1 VSAFAWHHRPREH
14 EPEAIVGHTLA
25 GVSSSWHE
33 FEGSRSAEPVHVW
46 LRLDGL
52 GTLRLHTLNG
62 LVITP
67 DDVGEPY
74 DMGEHGRLL
83 VEESGPSALIERVGE
98 RVEGVSR
105 LDQAPPGASVGMVLH
120 FQRAS
125 VGIADLGDDLVVAT
139 WPADDWARRNVSI
152 ASAD

>member
-1 VSAFAWHHRPREH
+1 MSAFGWHHRPVSI
-14 EPEAIVGHTLA
+14 EPEATVGHTLA

-33 FEGSRSAEPVHVW
+33 FEGRRSAEPVHVW

-62 LVITP
+62 LVMTP
-67 DDVGEPY
+67 DGVDEPY

-83 VEESGPSALIERVGE
+83 VNESGPSALIERVGE
-98 RVEGVSR
+98 RVDGVSR
-105 LDQAPPGASVGMVLH
+105 LVQYPPGASVGMVLH
-120 FQRAS
+120 FQRGS
-125 VGIADLGDDLVVAT
+125 VGIADLGDELVVAT

-152 ASAD
+152 ESAG